1 MSIDNNDDALSV
13 KLGTHLNE
21 LANKNLKKLTHKNL
35 KENRW

>member
-21 LANKNLKKLTHKNL
+21 LANKTTHKNL